1 MSFPTYNKSDKKA
14 NRIMALKSLLGNNER
29 WAVRGL
35 LAIYKY
41 QTEEEKDIQATTEH
55 NGVGFTGA
63 DGDILSSF
71 AEQVQKGRTMS
82 PKQMALIF
90 KKMPK
95 YAVQLDR
102 VVQST

>member
-1 MSFPTYNKSDKKA
+1 MYNKTDTKA
-14 NRIMALKSLLGNNER
+14 KRVAALKGLLSTNER

-63 DGDILSSF
+63 DSNILSSF
-71 AEQVQKGRTMS
+71 AEQVLKGRTMS
-82 PKQMALIF
+82 VKQMAIIK